1 MASQR
6 AIIWCAVS
14 TKAQAADEKA
24 SLPAQE
30 EAARAL
36 CADHGWDVIDVLK
49 VPGHSRSYY
58 DYNELADAALR
69 SKLKI
74 DAFHKLRDHWQ
85 RGDFDVLVV
94 RDGDRF
100 ARSQSLFSR
109 IVEEVIN
116 TAGATIWSLA
126 DGLIDKHN
134 YRMWISMVGYRAAGD
149 IDRLKKYRADGIV
162 ELAKRGIPVNAK
174 PPLSHRLV
182 RDPETGK
189 ANCLVVR
196 EELRPLF
203 NDLATLLLEGIAFDR
218 LAEELY
224 ARYGYL
230 GSDGKPYT
238 AVRIWRMVYS
248 PVFWGNNAIRWRNN
262 VRRRYAYG
270 IWAFDAS
277 AKLPDGIE
285 MFFDVTEPVYKGE
298 QAEAV
303 KAELRRRTERYGTPD
318 EKVGK
323 FTSLVICDGCGR
335 IMTYQRRVDKGILYV
350 YLRCIPPHRRRDL
363 PPCPRRGHIREEAVQ
378 EWLDKRLR
386 EWVKRKAVNLVQT
399 QPHDDT
405 AERIE
410 RLRVNETR
418 LEARLQTLIAEQ
430 SYADD
435 DLQDA
440 YRKQIR
446 AAKDDLDQ
454 CQRQIAD
461 LEREHRYA
469 EQRQV
474 QSDYAL
480 KEMLEIGVARLWE
493 QSPLYIN
500 QFLHQLLGGSKLRAG
515 NGKIL
520 GFISRDARL

>member
-1 MASQR
+1 MASER

-14 TKAQAADEKA
+14 TKVQATDEKA

-30 EAARAL
+30 AAALAL

-74 DAFHKLRDHWQ
+74 DAFHKLREHWQ

-100 ARSQSLFSR
+100 ARSQSLFAR
-109 IVEEVIN
+109 IVEEVIK

-126 DGLIDKHN
+126 DGLIDQHN
-134 YRMWISMVGYRAAGD
+134 FRMWIAMVGYRAAGD
-149 IDRLKKYRADGIV
+149 IDRLKKYRADGIL

-174 PPLSHRLV
+174 PPLSHRLL
-182 RDPETGK
+182 RDKETGK
-189 ANCLVVR
+189 AACLVVR

-203 NDLATLLLEGIAFDR
+203 NDVATLLLEGIAFDR
-218 LAEELY
+218 LAEQLH
-224 ARYGYL
+224 ARYSYVDA
-230 GSDGKPYT
+230 DGKPYT
-238 AVRIWRMVYS
+238 AVRVWRMVYS

-262 VRRRYAYG
+262 VARRYAYG
-270 IWAFDAS
+270 LWAFDAS
-277 AKLPDGIE
+277 VPPPEGVDVFYG
-285 MFFDVTEPVYKGE
+285 VTEAVYSGE

-318 EKVGK
+318 EKIGK
-323 FTSLVICDGCGR
+323 FTGLVICDACKR
-335 IMTYQRRVDKGILYV
+335 NISYQRRIDRGITYV
-350 YLRCIPPHRRRDL
+350 YLRCIPPHRRRYL
-363 PPCPRRGHIREEAVQ
+363 PPCPSRAHVREEVIQA
-378 EWLDKRLR
+378 WLDKRLH
-386 EWVKRKAVNLVQT
+386 EWVKRKAVNIAQS
-399 QPHDDT
+399 QPHED
-405 AERIE
+405 AERME
-410 RLRVNETR
+410 RLRSAEAK
-418 LEARLQTLIAEQ
+418 LDARLQTLIAEQ

-454 CQRQIAD
+454 CQRQITD
-461 LEREHRYA
+461 LERERRYA

-493 QSPLYIN
+493 QPPLFIN
-500 QFLHQLLGGSKLRAG
+500 QFLHRLLGGSKLRAG
-515 NGKIL
+515 HGKIL
-520 GFISRDARL
+520 GFISGDAVL